1 MISKISS
8 ESFICIWFRPVLMM
22 FFLGAV
28 FGQSLNAY
36 IAATQLPPLPSGVWC
51 PPLPPPPTGR
61 CRTGLGDGCGPSC
74 PHRRGTGPSYCST
87 ATCTAGTPRQFH
99 SILFGPLSRIS
110 QLDKRRGTYSTS
122 CLCVLDADW
131 HACDPMLRPIPPT
144 MCSAPPS
151 GLGPSRTLRSISPT
165 RS

>member
-51 PPLPPPPTGR
+51 PPLPPPPLAGAGR
-61 CRTGLGDGCGPSC
+61 AWGMDVAQAAHTDGGRDHPTVLRLRVRQAHLDNSIPFFLG
-74 PHRRGTGPSYCST
+74 H
-87 ATCTAGTPRQFH
+87 FH
-99 SILFGPLSRIS
+99 VFLS
-110 QLDKRRGTYSTS
+110 STS
-122 CLCVLDADW
+122 AVGHTLPRAYVYWMLIGTLAIRCCGRFPPRCVQHPRVD
-131 HACDPMLRPIPPT
+131 
-144 MCSAPPS
+144 
-151 GLGPSRTLRSISPT
+151 
-165 RS
+165 